1 MVKLIVMAMALSF
14 LTGCSTYIKTIEA
27 EIQTEIRKGSPQ
39 SASNSIAGMAGAQAT
54 TFNGLA
60 GAVFFDVLFNDN
72 YTCVQKFTETGTN
85 KEYVSLRGFSGQQ
98 AAKGCLDLN
107 KQMCLAHVNLFE
119 GKEIIGSFDCG
130 PEGMARMKAS
140 AERIAKEREAKKAKQ
155 SEKTED

>member
-1 MVKLIVMAMALSF
+1 MVKLIVMAMASIV

-119 GKEIIGSFDCG
+119 GKETIGSFGCG

-140 AERIAKEREAKKAKQ
+140 AERIAKEREAKKA
-155 SEKTED
+155 EKNKD